1 MKQFCYYAPS
11 TVEEAVKILAGA
23 DKNTQIIAGGT
34 DFIVQINHKMISPE
48 KVVDIKKIKE
58 LKYVREENGF
68 IKIGAATNFS
78 ELDCSEI
85 LFKKA
90 KALATAC
97 GEVGSTQ
104 IRNLGTIGG
113 NIVNASAAGDSIAAL
128 IALDASVVLKSEKE
142 ERVMRLEEF
151 YQGPGNCQ
159 IRKDELLTEI
169 FFQSSNEST
178 ATSFRKLGKRK
189 ALAIVVISAGALIEK
204 DADNKC
210 TKAQISLGAISRYPI
225 RVREAEELLIGKELN
240 DQNIEACL
248 EKLAEITNI
257 SVTDSPFKHL
267 ALYKSSAMKG
277 IAREMFADILADLK

>member
-1 MKQFCYYAPS
+1 MKKFRYFAPT
-11 TVEEAVKILAGA
+11 TVEEAVKVLAGA
-23 DKNTQIIAGGT
+23 DKGTQIIAGGT

-58 LKYVREENGF
+58 LKYVKEENGF

-85 LFKKA
+85 LLKKA
-90 KALATAC
+90 KVLATAC

-113 NIVNASAAGDSIAAL
+113 NIVNASAAGDSISAL
-128 IALDASVVLKSEKE
+128 MALDASVVLKSEKE

-169 FFQSSNEST
+169 FFQTPNENT
-178 ATSFRKLGKRK
+178 ATSFKKLGKRK

-210 TKAQISLGAISRYPI
+210 TKAQISLGAISRYPV

-240 DQNIEACL
+240 EQNIEICL
-248 EKLAEITNI
+248 EKIAEITND
-257 SVTDSPFKHL
+257 SVANSPFKHL
-267 ALYKSSAMKG
+267 ALYKGSAMKG
-277 IAREMFADILADLK
+277 IAREMFANILADFK